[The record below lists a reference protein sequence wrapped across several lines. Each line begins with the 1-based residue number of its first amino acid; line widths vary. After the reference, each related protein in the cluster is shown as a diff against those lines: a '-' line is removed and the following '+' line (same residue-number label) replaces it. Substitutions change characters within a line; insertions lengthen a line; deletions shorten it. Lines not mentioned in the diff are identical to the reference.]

1 MIVDLAIDK
10 LTQEKDARLKEAQE
24 LFDDIFRKVRTK
36 EKQVI
41 DSIKSQFQ
49 VLAGKLKDKVAK
61 LILRFLWSAFVLQ
74 LKLLNIKNLVVS
86 LRGLKKF
93 NNLDLF

>member
-49 VLAGKLKDKVAK
+49 VLAGKLKDKVVEP
-61 LILRFLWSAFVLQ
+61 ILRFL
-74 LKLLNIKNLVVS
+74 
-86 LRGLKKF
+86 
-93 NNLDLF
+93 

>member
-24 LFDDIFRKVRTK
+24 LFDDIFRKVRIK